1 MFWRRSVA
9 DQVDEELDFHLAM
22 VTRELVARGQ
32 REPEAR
38 AEALRRFG
46 DLAQVGE
53 RCRRLGRQH
62 ERNLRRA
69 EYLAELMQD
78 VRLALRH
85 LRRAPAFAA
94 VAVLTLVLAIGANTA
109 IFSAVSAVLL
119 RPLHY
124 PHADRLVA
132 IWGTLGDSPRV
143 LLSYPD
149 LVEYRARS
157 RTLDDL
163 GIVRGQSVNLT
174 GSDRPDRLSGSFV
187 TANV

>member
-22 VTRELVARGQ
+22 VTRDLVARGP

-69 EYLAELMQD
+69 EYLAELTQD

-85 LRRAPAFAA
+85 LRRAPAFPP
-94 VAVLTLVLAIGANTA
+94 VAGLP
-109 IFSAVSAVLL
+109 
-119 RPLHY
+119 R
-124 PHADRLVA
+124 
-132 IWGTLGDSPRV
+132 SPRWPC
-143 LLSYPD
+143 SPWCSPSGPT
-149 LVEYRARS
+149 RRSSAR
-157 RTLDDL
+157 
-163 GIVRGQSVNLT
+163 
-174 GSDRPDRLSGSFV
+174 
-187 TANV
+187 

>member
-9 DQVDEELDFHLAM
+9 EQVDEELDFHLAM

-69 EYLAELMQD
+69 EYLAELTQD

-85 LRRAPAFAA
+85 LRRAPA
-94 VAVLTLVLAIGANTA
+94 VPPVGVVTLVLAIRGHTA
-109 IFSAVSAVLL
+109 SFRAVSAV
-119 RPLHY
+119 
-124 PHADRLVA
+124 
-132 IWGTLGDSPRV
+132 
-143 LLSYPD
+143 
-149 LVEYRARS
+149 
-157 RTLDDL
+157 
-163 GIVRGQSVNLT
+163 
-174 GSDRPDRLSGSFV
+174 
-187 TANV
+187 

>member
-22 VTRELVARGQ
+22 VTRELVERGQ
-32 REPEAR
+32 SEAEAR

-46 DLAQVGE
+46 DLAQVGA
-53 RCRRLGRQH
+53 RCRKLGLEH
-62 ERNLRRA
+62 ERKVRRA
-69 EYLAELMQD
+69 EYLSEMRQD

-85 LRRAPAFAA
+85 LRRAPAFTA

-119 RPLHY
+119 RPLPY
-124 PHADRLVA
+124 PHADRLAA

-149 LVEYRARS
+149 VIEYRARS
-157 RTLDDL
+157 RTLEDL
-163 GIVRGQSVNLT
+163 GIIRQQSVNLT
-174 GSDRPDRLSGSFV
+174 GAD
-187 TANV
+187 